1 MSKFLIA
8 VVLSVLMIGS
18 ASAGLIR
25 LHGERISVVQNGTS
39 NGLSISS
46 HSFIKYYTDAT
57 ACDTAKTAYAAETTI
72 SVNGKLVNTLV
83 KATCEEVNQV
93 VNQ

>member
-25 LHGERISVVQNGTS
+25 LHGERISLVQNGTS
-39 NGLSISS
+39 NGQSISS

-57 ACDTAKTAYAAETTI
+57 ACDNAKTAYAAETTL
-72 SVNGKLVNTLV
+72 SVNGKQVSTLV
-83 KATCEEVNQV
+83 KASCEEVNATI
-93 VNQ
+93 NQ